1 MVTKVQARKKRKSH
15 QNREKKIPIQLKI
28 RRDQL
33 EEKNNTKSLNHKSSI
48 AITIALL
55 IK

>member
-15 QNREKKIPIQLKI
+15 QIPIQLKI